1 MLRTQMQY
9 YVLANRSS
17 SIYCLT
23 SVKSPF
29 SPFSIPGTLTTAC
42 NLSMLTSL
50 PLTRPSQKLF
60 SIFSRPSQ
68 SKPPPSLLCSSLVSL
83 GSPSS
88 SSSSPRPQNSNSA
101 TMPRTL
107 PWPCPSVIL
116 PSPSRKRQSPL
127 ASVKA
132 MPCSTR
138 RPEPRLHSG
147 SIFLVTIQ
155 KNSSASGPAGMLMM
169 AIGGGVVAGRVPF
182 SVAAVGG
189 AVDDVPTYVLPGRCE
204 SVRNCV

>member
-1 MLRTQMQY
+1 MLRNQMQY

-29 SPFSIPGTLTTAC
+29 SPFSIPGTLTTTC

-68 SKPPPSLLCSSLVSL
+68 SKSFPPLFCSSLVSL

-88 SSSSPRPQNSNSA
+88 SPTPQNSNSA

-132 MPCSTR
+132 TPCSTR
-138 RPEPRLHSG
+138 RPDRALHNG
-147 SIFLVTIQ
+147 SIFLVTVQ
-155 KNSSASGPAGMLMM
+155 KNSSAGGPAGMLIM
-169 AIGGGVVAGRVPF
+169 AIGPVVVAGPMPF
-182 SVAAVGG
+182 SVATGTGGGGG
-189 AVDDVPTYVLPGRCE
+189 AVDDVPTDIV
-204 SVRNCV
+204 